1 MYQKLASET
10 INILDKAGFKSYKVK
25 SNYCV
30 DIVAIRDDK
39 KLMLR
44 LTINIDNEKR
54 EIAEELK
61 TLAYTFSA
69 VPIIIGVKYQGGMI
83 ENETLHERFNVNAIN
98 LSTFKNILL
107 HGKYPVAYAK
117 RGGLYFK
124 VDGQK
129 LRKLRTERKMSL
141 GNLAS
146 KLGVSRKAVY
156 EYENYNMGATLRT
169 ILKMMEIFN
178 EDVTMKIDIFKC
190 DYYKEMKEIPD
201 KSPTGYIAK
210 RLHNKLKKIGCKAI
224 GFKYA
229 PMEVHA
235 RDLEISFLTDE
246 GLNKDD
252 LRIRIEDV
260 TNIGKLL
267 NITPVLVTESISG
280 KDLDIYTIPIDVIDK
295 IKSLEDL
302 KEYIGS

>member
-1 MYQKLASET
+1 MYKTLVSEVVD
-10 INILDKAGFKSYKVK
+10 ILNKAGFSVYKVN

-30 DIVAIRDDK
+30 DVIASRDDR

-44 LTINIDNEKR
+44 IAINIDNEKK
-54 EIAEELK
+54 ETTEDLK

-69 VPIIIGVKYQGGMI
+69 IPIIVGLKYQGGMI
-83 ENETLHERFNVNAIN
+83 EDETLHERFNINAIN
-98 LSTFKNILL
+98 LNTFRNILL
-107 HGKYPVAYAK
+107 YERFPMAYAK

-141 GNLAS
+141 GNLAD

-178 EDVTMKIDIFKC
+178 EDLTMKIDIFKWN
-190 DYYKEMKEIPD
+190 YYKEVKEIPD
-201 KSPTGYIAK
+201 RSPTGRIA
-210 RLHNKLKKIGCKAI
+210 RQLHNKLKKIGCKAI

-229 PMEVHA
+229 PIEVHA
-235 RDLEISFLTDE
+235 KDLEMSFLTDE
-246 GLNKDD
+246 DLDKDD

-260 TNIGKLL
+260 TNIGKILK
-267 NITPVLVTESISG
+267 ITPILVTKSLSG
-280 KDLDIYTIPIDVIDK
+280 KDFDIYTIPIDTINK
-295 IKSLEDL
+295 IKNLEDL
-302 KEYIGS
+302 KQFISS